1 MSVESVVVT
10 CQGSSRTVSSQVRIQ
25 LVSGLWSLDRS
36 SLFTSRSSASRTWS
50 GTSAASTR
58 AR

>member
-1 MSVESVVVT
+1 MSSVVT
-10 CQGSSRTVSSQVRIQ
+10 LQGSSSTVSSQVRIHA
-25 LVSGLWSLDRS
+25 VSGLWSLDRS
-36 SLFTSRSSASRTWS
+36 SLSTSRSSASRTAS